1 MALSK
6 AVFDNPYRH
15 CRQAGFTLVELLA
28 ILSIL
33 AVIAIAIVTKS
44 PNPKS
49 FSVLTAR
56 DDIVAG
62 LFYAQQV
69 AIARSDGGSIAF
81 VSTTTSFDIQ
91 ENGNSLTGGAAYPL
105 TLPTGITMTPA
116 TLTYDKLGRT
126 TATTLTISGDGQS
139 VTINVSDSG
148 YAATP

>member
-1 MALSK
+1 MLSK
-6 AVFDNPYRH
+6 TSL
-15 CRQAGFTLVELLA
+15 GFTLTELIAVLV
-28 ILSIL
+28 ILG
-33 AVIAIAIVTKS
+33 IVA
-44 PNPKS
+44 
-49 FSVLTAR
+49 TALISRVDQSTFKLQTSR

-69 AIARSDGGSIAF
+69 AIARSDGDSIAF
-81 VSTTTSFDIQ
+81 ISTANSIDVQ

-126 TATTLTISGDGQS
+126 TATILTISGDGQS